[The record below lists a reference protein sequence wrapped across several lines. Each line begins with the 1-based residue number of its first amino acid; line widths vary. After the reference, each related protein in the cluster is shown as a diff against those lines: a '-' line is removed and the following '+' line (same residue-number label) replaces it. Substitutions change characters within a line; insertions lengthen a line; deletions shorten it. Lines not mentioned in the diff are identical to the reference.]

1 MYFFIFKLQDI
12 EKRKQQNLTGKAPVN
27 IDPVRVLFFMKK
39 KLRCLDL
46 FQKIDADSSDS
57 LSRKEIVEAL
67 RVKLD
72 LLSRPL
78 LLRKSHGKYM
88 KKDKNTFFRVSNK
101 QLTKA
106 FFAKNFYTFHT
117 I

>member
-1 MYFFIFKLQDI
+1 MYLFIFTLQDI

-67 RVKLD
+67 RVKIY
-72 LLSRPL
+72 LS
-78 LLRKSHGKYM
+78 
-88 KKDKNTFFRVSNK
+88 
-101 QLTKA
+101 
-106 FFAKNFYTFHT
+106 
-117 I
+117 